1 MKVELWVLG
10 DEQSAERTPTVPGN
24 AAARTLC
31 KEPRLSAELKLAAC
45 NSGELQP

>member
-1 MKVELWVLG
+1 MKVELWALG
-10 DEQSAERTPTVPGN
+10 DEQSAEEPQPCGH